1 MFKVVYSKKY
11 YYQAIELSAQIN
23 QHLLDTCEIEE
34 ADDQFFDYHKNQM
47 VDTNERFILYLNDEI
62 FLASKYNSVLDRLDL
77 ITFKDVEKEV
87 DWQDPY
93 SG

>member
-47 VDTNERFILYLNDEI
+47 VDANERFNLYLNPVI
-62 FLASKYNSVLDRLDL
+62 FKKYFILL
-77 ITFKDVEKEV
+77 IKENEHIND
-87 DWQDPY
+87 DWKLY
-93 SG
+93 RN

>member
-1 MFKVVYSKKY
+1 VFKVVYSKKY

-47 VDTNERFILYLNDEI
+47 VDANERFNLYLNDEI
-62 FLASKYNSVLDRLDL
+62 FLASKYYGAKYGLEL
-77 ITFKDVEKEV
+77 ITFKDVEEKV